1 MDTEQQA
8 IENTQQQLPANN
20 SGTAQEISPKSRL
33 IAFLL
38 CTFAGYVGAHNFYVG
53 RIRRGIIQLL
63 LNSEQFHRVLL
74 QLAVFGTFKCRQPR
88 CCRCSFCGCIH
99 LPDSHY
105 GCCNLDFCR
114 LDYDSCGSLQ
124 RQAET
129 PLEELV
135 GKRLI
140 LWEYMQKTSPS
151 GEVFLEI
158 ILETTGF
165 EPATY

>member
-63 LNSEQFHRVLL
+63 LIVSSFIVYFCSLLYLVLSN
-74 QLAVFGTFKCRQPR
+74 V
-88 CCRCSFCGCIH
+88 
-99 LPDSHY
+99 D
-105 GCCNLDFCR
+105 N
-114 LDYDSCGSLQ
+114 
-124 RQAET
+124 E
-129 PLEELV
+129 
-135 GKRLI
+135 I
-140 LWEYMQKTSPS
+140 LSN
-151 GEVFLEI
+151 VVD
-158 ILETTGF
+158 
-165 EPATY
+165 

>member
-63 LNSEQFHRVLL
+63 LIVSSFIVYFCSLLYLVLSNVANPDAAD
-74 QLAVFGTFKCRQPR
+74 AVFVGVFISLIPIMAAAIWIFVDWIMILAGAFKDKQKR
-88 CCRCSFCGCIH
+88 
-99 LPDSHY
+99 
-105 GCCNLDFCR
+105 
-114 LDYDSCGSLQ
+114 
-124 RQAET
+124 
-129 PLEELV
+129 PLKNWSV
-135 GKRLI
+135 ND
-140 LWEYMQKTSPS
+140 
-151 GEVFLEI
+151 
-158 ILETTGF
+158 
-165 EPATY
+165 

>member
-63 LNSEQFHRVLL
+63 LIVSSFIVYFCSLL
-74 QLAVFGTFKCRQPR
+74 YLVVSNVDNPDAADAVFVGVFISLIPIMATAIWIFVDWIMILAGAFKDKQKR
-88 CCRCSFCGCIH
+88 
-99 LPDSHY
+99 
-105 GCCNLDFCR
+105 
-114 LDYDSCGSLQ
+114 
-124 RQAET
+124 
-129 PLEELV
+129 PLKNWSV
-135 GKRLI
+135 ND
-140 LWEYMQKTSPS
+140 
-151 GEVFLEI
+151 
-158 ILETTGF
+158 
-165 EPATY
+165 